1 MVLGIWPSEGGEV
14 LVCECS
20 LPRGVCLHPQG
31 APAADWRLVA
41 STGTFSSFRGE
52 YTGLRK
58 QDPRVGCW
66 LSATGGPWG
75 TLVTVCFNKLS
86 PQWDST
92 RQKRSRRHYRGI
104 HIRLLYVPRTC
115 PATLIT
121 WYKQV
126 LTVMPMHSSAL
137 KQPFQLWSTR
147 WCCLGWVER
156 EICIFV
162 LELER

>member
-20 LPRGVCLHPQG
+20 PTCGICLHPQG
-31 APAADWRLVA
+31 APTADWRLVA
-41 STGTFSSFRGE
+41 CSGTFSSFRGE
-52 YTGLRK
+52 RTGLRK

-66 LSATGGPWG
+66 LSATGEPWG

-104 HIRLLYVPRTC
+104 HIRLIC
-115 PATLIT
+115 ATDMSSYSNYLIQT
-121 WYKQV
+121 S
-126 LTVMPMHSSAL
+126 TVMPMRSSAL
-137 KQPFQLWSTR
+137 KQPFQLWSTC